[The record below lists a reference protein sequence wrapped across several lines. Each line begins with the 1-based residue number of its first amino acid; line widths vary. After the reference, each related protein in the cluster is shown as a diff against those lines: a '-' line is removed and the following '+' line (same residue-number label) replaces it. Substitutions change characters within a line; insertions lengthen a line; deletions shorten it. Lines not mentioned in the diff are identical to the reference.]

1 MPVGNSAVLS
11 DCGKYRY
18 LLRRVV
24 DPLVRD
30 TALFIMLNPSVADAT
45 VNDATIRRCIRF
57 TKDWGYHILE
67 VVNLFAFRSTDPKK
81 LKTAD
86 DPVGPDNDKWIRKR
100 AEKASVIV
108 AAWGTHGVLLERDQA
123 VKKILSDFENPIHC
137 LGVTQDGH
145 PKHPL
150 RLSASLK
157 PILLEGTE
165 GG

>member
-1 MPVGNSAVLS
+1 MPIGNSAVLS

-24 DPLVRD
+24 DPMARD
-30 TALFIMLNPSVADAT
+30 TALFVMLNPSTADAT
-45 VNDATIRRCIRF
+45 TNDATIRRCMRF
-57 TKDWGYHILE
+57 TKDWNYHILE

-81 LKTAD
+81 LKTAE
-86 DPVGPDNDKWIRKR
+86 DPVGPDNDKWITRR

-123 VKKILSDFENPIHC
+123 VKKLLSNLENPLQC

-150 RLSASLK
+150 RLKASLT
-157 PILLEGTE
+157 PILLETAE